1 MKNNKKFIVAIDQG
15 TTSSR
20 AILFNSQGKSLF
32 KSQLEFKQYFPK
44 NGWVE
49 HNPEEIWN
57 KTKKVLM
64 DTINKSKRFK
74 GDILT
79 IGITNQRET
88 TILWDRVSGK
98 PVYNAIVWQDRRT
111 ADFCKKYRSNKREHL
126 INKKTGL
133 LIDPYFSG
141 TKIKWIIE
149 NVPKVKILLKKK
161 RLLFGT
167 IDTFL
172 LWRLTKGKTHATDA
186 TNASRTMLYNINTN
200 KWDNQILK
208 SLKIPSHI
216 LPLIKNSSD
225 DFGRT
230 HKSITG
236 KSYPITGV
244 VGDQQ
249 AAAIGQCCFEKGSVK
264 STYGTGAFVLMNTGY
279 KKIYSKNRLLTT
291 VCYRLNGKSTYALEG
306 SIFIAGAGVQWAR
319 DKMKLIKKAS
329 ETEKVTKSL
338 KSNSGVY
345 LVPAFVGLGAPYWD
359 SKARGVLSGITRN
372 TGPKEIIRAI
382 IESTAYQSHD
392 LFEAMK
398 KDGLKPKIIKVDGGM
413 VKNNWF
419 SQFLSDV
426 LNIKVHRSQIDETT
440 ALGAAFMAGLQ
451 IGVFKSLSDISK
463 RWKLNRKF
471 IPKIKNSERLN
482 LLKGWSSSYEKNLSS
497 IKIYIPY
504 PPGIII

>member
-1 MKNNKKFIVAIDQG
+1 LKIKKKFIVAIDQG

-20 AILFNSQGKSLF
+20 AILFNIQGKSLF

-57 KTKKVLM
+57 KTKKVLVNV
-64 DTINKSKRFK
+64 INKSKKLK

-88 TILWDRVSGK
+88 TILWDRVTGK

-111 ADFCKKYRSNKREHL
+111 ADFCKKFRSNRRERI

-149 NVPKVKILLKKK
+149 NVSKAKKLLKKK
-161 RLLFGT
+161 QLLFGT

-172 LWRLTKGKTHATDA
+172 LWRLTKGTIHATDA
-186 TNASRTMLYNINTN
+186 TNASRTMLYNISTN
-200 KWDNQILK
+200 NWDKQILQN
-208 SLKIPSHI
+208 LKIPLHI
-216 LPLIKNSSD
+216 LPIVKNSSD
-225 DFGRT
+225 YFGVT

-236 KSYPITGV
+236 QSYPITAV
-244 VGDQQ
+244 IGDQQ
-249 AAAIGQCCFEKGSVK
+249 AATIGQCCFERGSVK

-291 VCYRLNGKSTYALEG
+291 ICYRLNGKSTYALEG
-306 SIFIAGAGVQWAR
+306 SIFIAGAGIQWIR

-329 ETEKVTKSL
+329 DTEKVTKLL

-359 SKARGVLSGITRN
+359 SNARGVLSGLTRN

-382 IESTAYQSHD
+382 IESTAYQSYD
-392 LFEAMK
+392 LFNAMK
-398 KDGLKPKIIKVDGGM
+398 KDGLKPKVIKIDGGM
-413 VKNNWF
+413 VRNNWF
-419 SQFLSDV
+419 SQFLSNV
-426 LNIKVHRSQIDETT
+426 VNVKVYRSKVNETT
-440 ALGAAFMAGLQ
+440 ALGAAFMAGLK
-451 IGVFKSLSDISK
+451 IGVYKSLKDISK
-463 RWKLNRKF
+463 NWKVEKKF
-471 IPKIKNSERLN
+471 FPKIKNNQRKKLLN
-482 LLKGWSSSYEKNLSS
+482 GWSKS
-497 IKIYIPY
+497 IRKTLLD
-504 PPGIII
+504 